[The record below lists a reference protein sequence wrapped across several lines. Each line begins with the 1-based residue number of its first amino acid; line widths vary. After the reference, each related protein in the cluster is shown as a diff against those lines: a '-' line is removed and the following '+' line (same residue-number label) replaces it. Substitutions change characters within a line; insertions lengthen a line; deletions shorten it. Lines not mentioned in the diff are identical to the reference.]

1 MKNLVLHENQMK
13 DIRFVI
19 AVVTIARHA
28 GTTLIIYR
36 FRIGMHYKFIDN
48 FGLIPTNIM
57 QHIFTIEYT
66 ISI

>member
-1 MKNLVLHENQMK
+1 MKNLVLQEELMK

-19 AVVTIARHA
+19 AVVTIAQHA

-48 FGLIPTNIM
+48 FGLIPTIM